1 MKLEIGDKVY
11 KNGFMCY
18 LEYEIKGIRVYKD
31 STIYE
36 ATCLSCTHGYK
47 CQVLLCSSSNG
58 KFLEFA
64 GMMDE
69 DEDGQHYSHN
79 MEGHYYK
86 TLEGAKKA
94 RLQTLVYEKGQR
106 VEQLKKDLSTEEK
119 RLFELKDALSLVKDA
134 K

>member
-1 MKLEIGDKVY
+1 MKLQIGDKIY

-18 LEYEIKGIRVYKD
+18 LEYRIDGIRVYKD
-31 STIYE
+31 NIVYE

-47 CQVLLCSSSNG
+47 CKVLLCETNG
-58 KFLEFA
+58 KLEFS
-64 GMMDE
+64 GMVDH

-79 MEGHYYK
+79 MEGYYYK

-94 RLQTLVYEKGQR
+94 RLQTLVSEKKKLIEDFQKR
-106 VEQLKKDLSTEEK
+106 LKEEEK
-119 RLFELKDALSLVKDA
+119 RLFELQDALSLVKDA